1 MAGVGRG
8 GRTRLARL
16 PRTHAGFGRVEGAD
30 AYIESNAV
38 LWDLAPDQRLEFGG
52 AWPAVDP
59 RCLVATLRR
68 EGTLADGGAFESE
81 YVWLSLAEGARITRL
96 ELFES
101 EALDEALARFET
113 LRPPMPGLRR
123 ADPGPAGAAAA
134 AQLFANAATATSEPV
149 IACLVAH
156 DWAGFSAHFAESFRC
171 LDRRRMVQL
180 DFDRDGYV
188 AFTREV
194 ADGRSARGAAEILA
208 TRGDRLALVRST
220 FVFTDADVGP
230 SEIAF
235 LLVTEVDRNGRIV
248 AYVRF
253 DDDDPEGAWAELD
266 TRWEAGEAA
275 AHPLASAWV
284 AAFRRAFARRDW
296 EAMTA
301 LQAPAQVAHNH
312 RLVGWGTLR
321 GAGAW
326 TRTLEELVALAPDVG
341 QRVDHLRTGE
351 RGSLWQ
357 FAWHGTRDG
366 GGFETPLLLVCETD
380 DEGRQSRLDVWDLD
394 HVDAALARWAAV
406 VPKVPQPI

>member
-1 MAGVGRG
+1 
-8 GRTRLARL
+8 
-16 PRTHAGFGRVEGAD
+16 
-30 AYIESNAV
+30 
-38 LWDLAPDQRLEFGG
+38 
-52 AWPAVDP
+52 
-59 RCLVATLRR
+59 
-68 EGTLADGGAFESE
+68 
-81 YVWLSLAEGARITRL
+81 
-96 ELFES
+96 
-101 EALDEALARFET
+101 
-113 LRPPMPGLRR
+113 
-123 ADPGPAGAAAA
+123 
-134 AQLFANAATATSEPV
+134 
-149 IACLVAH
+149 
-156 DWAGFSAHFAESFRC
+156 
-171 LDRRRMVQL
+171 
-180 DFDRDGYV
+180 
-188 AFTREV
+188 
-194 ADGRSARGAAEILA
+194 
-208 TRGDRLALVRST
+208 
-220 FVFTDADVGP
+220 
-230 SEIAF
+230 
-235 LLVTEVDRNGRIV
+235 
-248 AYVRF
+248 VRF

-357 FAWHGTRDG
+357 LAWHGTRDG

-380 DEGRQSRLDVWDLD
+380 VEGRQSRLDVWDLD